1 VSTLLVLY
9 NDEMKAKA
17 IEWIR
22 KAPKETRLTFQAPK
36 RTTTQNSKFH
46 AMVAELSTK
55 LLYDGVQLSVD
66 DYKLV
71 FMDALNREMRIVPN
85 LDNTGFVNLG
95 RRTSRLGKE
104 DFAALIEIVY
114 AYAASKG
121 VELSEGKPNEETN
134 E

>member
-1 VSTLLVLY
+1 MTLLVLY

-36 RTTTQNSKFH
+36 RSKTQNDKLH
-46 AMVAELSTK
+46 AMISELAT
-55 LLYDGVQLSVD
+55 QLQYNGIWMPVD
-66 DYKLV
+66 DWKLV

-121 VELSEGKPNEETN
+121 VELSEGKPNEEN
-134 E
+134 